1 MHFGLRGL
9 TIVAALVSA
18 AVPAAAESGP
28 EPVAS
33 LLASIRVLKLE
44 CRVKPVPSRLKLAVE
59 AAGQRLEWFLPG
71 GRHFGLVQA
80 QLAELTPPARSDRD
94 GFCTRL
100 AERVR
105 TSPLNAPQPA
115 AAATAMRF
123 ASSREGG
130 GLVDLN
136 RAPLEELNRLG
147 AGMIGRTI
155 IYGRP
160 YRTPEDLVDRR
171 LLNARDFARIR
182 SRVTVR

>member
-1 MHFGLRGL
+1 MPRIPALR
-9 TIVAALVSA
+9 TIPLAALLLGPL
-18 AVPAAAESGP
+18 PALAETGP
-28 EPVAS
+28 EPVAN

-44 CRVKPVPSRLKLAVE
+44 CGVKPVPARLQAAV
-59 AAGQRLEWFLPG
+59 AGTGQRLEWFLPG
-71 GRHFGLVQA
+71 GRHFGMIQA
-80 QLAELTPPARSDRD
+80 QLAEMRPPARADRD
-94 GFCTRL
+94 AFCQRL

-115 AAATAMRF
+115 ASATRF
-123 ASSREGG
+123 ASTGES

-136 RAPLEELNRLG
+136 RASREELNRLG

-160 YRTPEDLVDRR
+160 YGSPEDLVDRR

-182 SRVTVR
+182 DRVTVR